1 MKNFYLAA
9 ALSVAGLCSLPAA
22 AADLHIDTA
31 GLYGYATI
39 KSTGIVA
46 INNPGGMFHFTG
58 TDSTGSVEFDAFCI
72 DLAHT
77 VTTGMGSQLGVSYN
91 YNYGTFTSDG
101 FGNPLSSS
109 QISQMEGLATLGFSF
124 AGDTSRNNDLAA
136 IQAAIWQIMTPDAV
150 FTSTNSA
157 VNGLIDYYV
166 DLAPT
171 LQGNV
176 RYIVSV
182 DRPQNQGMFIPGVPG
197 VPEPATWAMLILGFG
212 LVGFSARRK
221 ASRVLA

>member
-1 MKNFYLAA
+1 MKNFCLVTALA
-9 ALSVAGLCSLPAA
+9 VAGLCALPAA

-39 KSTGIVA
+39 KSTGAIS

-58 TDSTGSVEFDAFCI
+58 TDSTGSVEFDAFCV
-72 DLAHT
+72 DLAHN
-77 VTTGMGSQLGVSYN
+77 VTTGMGSQLAVSYN
-91 YNYGTFTSDG
+91 YDYGTFTSDG
-101 FGNPLSSS
+101 FGNLLSSS

-124 AGDTSRNNDLAA
+124 AGDAAKNNDLAA
-136 IQAAIWQIMTPDAV
+136 IQAAIWQIMTPNSV
-150 FTSTNSA
+150 FTSTSSA
-157 VNGLIDYYV
+157 VNSLIGYYV

-176 RYIVSV
+176 RYIVNV
-182 DRPQNQGMFIPGVPG
+182 DSPQRQGMFIPGLPA
-197 VPEPATWAMLILGFG
+197 VPEPATWAMLIIGFG

-221 ASRVLA
+221 ASRALA